1 MEKAAF
7 GRLFSCVPA
16 LSIPIVCIEV
26 QASIIRYGKTSH
38 VVSGLFLVGAR
49 PGQLNLISDKERDF
63 AAWLYPLIF

>member
-1 MEKAAF
+1 VRAALRILI
-7 GRLFSCVPA
+7 G
-16 LSIPIVCIEV
+16 CIEV